1 MSRALIYNFSGELDE
16 VAHLFPSERL
26 ARMAAILKAAG
37 HHVLIED
44 CANFRDLRRFGKEF
58 IRELGNL
65 SYDAT
70 SPLYAAGLQAE
81 ASRIAAE
88 GYDCVFMNLWHGCG
102 FKFCVDLAGE
112 LRRMR
117 PALRIY
123 GVGQKVD
130 WFAGHILELAG
141 DRFDGLVSGLG
152 YNAIAPL
159 AAGKAPGDVSNMIVR
174 EAGQIR
180 ATPREVIHVDDY
192 PAPLYAEDVYRNLD
206 AKIPI
211 YSLTLSNQACPN
223 QCAFCV
229 RPENYGRV
237 VRQRQVAGVL
247 EEARALYHRRG
258 VTHFRLEDSTPPRM
272 ALTEFAAAVESSDL
286 RGRIRLSAFSRVDS
300 NSGEDFRLIRKAGF
314 LSLFFGLESFD
325 DTNLVRLCKGTT
337 YAGIRDT
344 LTRAH
349 AAGLFTVGCFIFPTP
364 GETRESRDTTLA
376 RILELKPVLD
386 SVLVVP
392 AGIYPPTAWGR
403 DPDKYGIRL
412 AADYVRQAMI
422 YQIKFEVPLEHWRP
436 FPFSYRLF
444 DREPADVTFADIVA
458 AHKEFVLKVKNEFG
472 IPRVPDY
479 YLLLADWTKRSPPEL
494 ARDMVGCLMQRDYAG
509 LARLFPGM
517 PQEEVRHED
526 VCDAGGFQGGNR

>member
-1 MSRALIYNFSGELDE
+1 MSKALVYNFSGELDE
-16 VAHLFPSERL
+16 VAHLFPNERL
-26 ARMAAILKAAG
+26 ARMAAILRAEG
-37 HHVLIED
+37 HYVLIED
-44 CANFRDLRRFGKEF
+44 CANFRDLQRFGREF

-65 SYDAT
+65 SYDGT

-81 ASRIAAE
+81 AARLAA
-88 GYDCVFMNLWHGCG
+88 GDYDCVFMNLWHGCG

-112 LRRMR
+112 LRRMC
-117 PALRIY
+117 PSLRIY

-141 DRFDGLVSGLG
+141 DRFDGLVTGLG

-159 AAGKAPGDVSNMIVR
+159 AAGKAPGEVPNMLVR
-174 EAGQIR
+174 ENGHIR
-180 ATPREVIHVDDY
+180 ATPREVIQVDDY
-192 PAPLYAEDVYRNLD
+192 PAPLYEDAVYRNLD

-229 RPENYGRV
+229 RPENYGKV
-237 VRQRQVAGVL
+237 VRQRRVAGVL
-247 EEARALYHRRG
+247 EEARALHRGRG
-258 VTHFRLEDSTPPRM
+258 VTHFRLEDSTPPPM
-272 ALTEFAAAVESSDL
+272 ALTELATALEESDL
-286 RGRIRLSAFSRVDS
+286 RGRVRLSAFSRVDS
-300 NSGEDFRLIRKAGF
+300 NSGEDFGLIRRAGF
-314 LSLFFGLESFD
+314 LSLFFGIESLD
-325 DTNLVRLCKGTT
+325 DDNLVRLCKGTT
-337 YAGIRDT
+337 YTGIRDT
-344 LTRAH
+344 LTRAN

-364 GETRESRDTTLA
+364 GETFASRDTTLA
-376 RILELKPVLD
+376 RILELKPVLN

-403 DPDKYGIRL
+403 NPEQFGVRL
-412 AADYVRQAMI
+412 APDYVREAMI
-422 YQIKFEVPLEHWRP
+422 YQIKFEVPLEHWKP
-436 FPFSYRLF
+436 FPFTYRLF
-444 DREPADVTFADIVA
+444 DRDPGQVSFADIVA

-479 YLLLADWTKRSPPEL
+479 YLLLADWTRRSPPEL

-517 PQEEVRHED
+517 PQ
-526 VCDAGGFQGGNR
+526 